1 MSANDLQEL
10 QSGLHHLQIFIHQT
24 YGRTEISMNTK
35 HMSIMFLVQGPFQA
49 DTFSLAVLHKSLTSE
64 VQPNCFPAVLISSA
78 YLLIQTCINR
88 SLSLL
93 TCLIPYRT
101 CLRVKVIYMQ
111 QRLGLH
117 LRRQFSMLYDYISLN
132 SSGPSRSRREIN
144 NDIMY
149 TNTME
154 HCITQ
159 SDVTAASQPS
169 AFYIIFFVYLSFYL
183 SLRNFCVMGL
193 FRTF

>member
-1 MSANDLQEL
+1 MVAQKYLWTRNTCQSCFLYKVLFKPTHFLSLFYTSHWLQKFSQTVFQQCL
-10 QSGLHHLQIFIHQT
+10 YRLHIYLSRH
-24 YGRTEISMNTK
+24 
-35 HMSIMFLVQGPFQA
+35 A
-49 DTFSLAVLHKSLTSE
+49 D
-64 VQPNCFPAVLISSA
+64 
-78 YLLIQTCINR
+78 INR

-159 SDVTAASQPS
+159 TDVTAASQPS

-193 FRTF
+193 FRTS